1 MTDVT
6 PHPKPQKRKGNRP
19 RRIIDPKAI
28 VRAKLMY
35 PWCAAC
41 LNGPASNGHHVL
53 PADKFGDDVVEN
65 IVGICGT
72 GTSRCH
78 GAHHG
83 NPYEHDTGRELRAH
97 NGTIISRVTER
108 RDAEWVNRRIGVTL
122 LKDRQDV
129 IGYVLEKLGDV
140 PGRDYLS
147 RVYYVS
153 L

>member
-1 MTDVT
+1 MSLLGPSA
-6 PHPKPQKRKGNRP
+6 PHPKPTKRTGNKP
-19 RRIIDPKAI
+19 RRILDAKAI

-35 PWCAAC
+35 PYCAAC
-41 LNGPASNGHHVL
+41 VAGPASNGHHVL
-53 PADKFGDDVVEN
+53 PADRFGDDVVEN

-72 GTSRCH
+72 GTSLCH

-83 NPYEHDTGRELRAH
+83 NPYTQLVLDMRERGGRVL
-97 NGTIISRVTER
+97 ER

-122 LKDRQDV
+122 LKERQDV

-140 PGRDYLS
+140 PGRDYLA